1 MRERDSERDEVVRR
15 IFHTISIRREREEW
29 EKEHPGY
36 LPGEEWMVGLTKL
49 AEDYATFMSELKKA
63 KKRRKPKSTSK
74 ILKKAL
80 KKGKHKK

>member
-1 MRERDSERDEVVRR
+1 M
-15 IFHTISIRREREEW
+15 
-29 EKEHPGY
+29 
-36 LPGEEWMVGLTKL
+36 GLTKL

-63 KKRRKPKSTSK
+63 KKRRKPKPTSK